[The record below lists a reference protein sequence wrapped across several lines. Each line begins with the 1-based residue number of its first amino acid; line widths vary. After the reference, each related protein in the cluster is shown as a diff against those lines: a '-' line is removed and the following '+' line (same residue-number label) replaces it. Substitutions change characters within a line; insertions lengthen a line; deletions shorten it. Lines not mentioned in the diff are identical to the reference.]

1 MNDPMFETRGDKT
14 AFLRSG
20 GDEYNIDKF
29 IGRFI

>member
-1 MNDPMFETRGDKT
+1 MIRCLKPGPIKN